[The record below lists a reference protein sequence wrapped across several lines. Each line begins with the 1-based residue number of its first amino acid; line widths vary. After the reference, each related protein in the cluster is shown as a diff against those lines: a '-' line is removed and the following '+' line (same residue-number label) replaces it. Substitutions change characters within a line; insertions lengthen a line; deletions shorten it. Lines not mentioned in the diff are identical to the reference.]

1 LAEDGKSGLF
11 ELPGLWF
18 NASELHALLSAHH
31 LLSQVEPGILSEE
44 IAPLRRRIRN
54 ILQHRRVGSG
64 DLVKRVRIAQ
74 TGSRPVDK
82 HRFRQACTALMRRR
96 QLAIDYHA
104 RGTDKRTERQV
115 SPQRLTH
122 YRSNWYLD
130 AWCHQRKALRSFAFE
145 RIEHLTALNQPAR
158 EVTESEL
165 IDFSGAY
172 GIFSGPGG
180 KQAILR
186 FTPERARWLAEERW
200 HPDQTA
206 RWRPDG
212 HFELTLPY
220 DNPTELIM
228 DILRHGP
235 EVEVIQ
241 PPSPATGSRQ
251 NTRRNPGELPTMSH
265 TESGIDLQAL
275 SYLAIRLKPD
285 RAMPTPGSL
294 RVIGIEQNGVL
305 VWSGKRGITTTT
317 TPPEHQRTTGA
328 YADRPATR
336 RPPHG
341 QRENP
346 WIVAGHQQT
355 RAAPP
360 PI

>member
-1 LAEDGKSGLF
+1 MNKFDRIYDLYRILRDRRTPIPLQALAERLECSKPTVKRSIHKLREEFGAPIKTIRGRGYLLAEDGKSGLF

-104 RGTDKRTERQV
+104 RGTDKRTERKV

-172 GIFSGPGG
+172 GIFSGPGD
-180 KQAILR
+180 KQATLR

-241 PPSPATGSRQ
+241 PA
-251 NTRRNPGELPTMSH
+251 
-265 TESGIDLQAL
+265 
-275 SYLAIRLKPD
+275 
-285 RAMPTPGSL
+285 SL
-294 RVIGIEQNGVL
+294 RQAVARTLERTL
-305 VWSGKRGITTTT
+305 TTYR
-317 TPPEHQRTTGA
+317 Q
-328 YADRPATR
+328 
-336 RPPHG
+336 
-341 QRENP
+341 
-346 WIVAGHQQT
+346 
-355 RAAPP
+355 
-360 PI
+360 